1 MTEPLF
7 ETIKIIGGEPQ
18 NLQLHDDRMNRSRRN
33 LFGKHD
39 LLKLADYITVPE
51 DSRERTTK
59 CRVIYSASVNSIT
72 FSPYIPGNITTLKI
86 VDGGSM
92 VYNYKYLDRTWI
104 TSLIDKS
111 AADDILI
118 VKKGNITD
126 SSYANIVFTD
136 GQHWFTPDTPLLYG
150 TMREFLLRSG
160 VIKEHRITINDIPHF
175 THFRLINAMLGFEAP
190 LLPTA
195 NII

>member
-1 MTEPLF
+1 MHPLF
-7 ETIKIIGGEPQ
+7 ETIKITGGEPQ
-18 NLQLHDDRMNRSRRN
+18 NLSLHEERMNRSRLN

-39 LLKLADYITVPE
+39 FLKLTDYITVP
-51 DSRERTTK
+51 DDARERITK
-59 CRVIYSASVNSIT
+59 CRVIYSATVNSIT
-72 FSPYIPGNITTLKI
+72 FAPYTPATINTLKL

-92 VYNYKYLDRTWI
+92 VYNYKYIDRSGL

-160 VIKEHRITINDIPHF
+160 VIREHRITINDLSHY
-175 THFRLINAMLGFEAP
+175 THFRLINAMLGFDGP
-190 LLPTA
+190 LLPVS
-195 NII
+195 NIKV